1 MPAQLSLESQL
12 GRLFLRKNIC
22 LLCTTCTQRKRRE
35 EDGGKKDRCWLNKLF
50 RKERK
55 IEKPRVPRVSVSETD
70 AENHCED
77 WNILK
82 ILSVYAGHWTQDL
95 RLRRRALYPYSTTTT
110 LVQQWLRL
118 DVYKILRVSLKFQVK
133 TIQRQSRWPRS
144 TRPRWRPT
152 PSPPRGGFAASPESA
167 QNYLGELVAQR

>member
-50 RKERK
+50 RKDRK
-55 IEKPRVPRVSVSETD
+55 IEKPGVPGECLWNWRRKSVWRLKY
-70 AENHCED
+70 CE
-77 WNILK
+77 K
-82 ILSVYAGHWTQDL
+82 RSVYAGNWTQDV
-95 RLRRRALYPYSTTTT
+95 RLRRRALYRDSTTTA

-118 DVYKILRVSLKFQVK
+118 DVCKILRVSLKFQVK
-133 TIQRQSRWPRS
+133 TIWRQSRWPRS